1 MFIKMNKIWVYV
13 YKNKQYKMIG
23 RKMVVKILE
32 AIVKAEEFAKENG
45 VELEINKGSFIDDDN
60 LDVNDYLSNTAFMH
74 MKYKGYLVNVY
85 IGDWNSF
92 DELGSKWIDYDIL
105 DPNNDYELM
114 NDGDD
119 ICLTNDVLE
128 AATDIEFYINKIEK
142 IIKREEN

>member
-45 VELEINKGSFIDDDN
+45 VELEINKDSFIDDDN
-60 LDVNDYLSNTAFMH
+60 LDVNDYLSNTEFMH